1 MKLALTL
8 FTALLLAPLAAL
20 HAAEPP
26 STFCNPLPIPNY
38 PIGFFARN
46 VTNGEPDA
54 REGWLLGHR
63 EQFRELADP
72 VVLWHDGKW
81 YLYPSGDMAWVSADQ
96 GATWQVSMPP
106 HRQARCVSN
115 ARTRPRVSLWEQQTL
130 PRTRCSLPSATQRSH
145 PMQTSICRGF
155 ER

>member
-8 FTALLLAPLAAL
+8 LTVLLLAPLATL

-26 STFCNPLPIPNY
+26 ATFCNPLPIPNY

-96 GATWQVSMPP
+96 GATWQHHPLNVREIGYPP
-106 HRQARCVSN
+106 
-115 ARTRPRVSLWEQQTL
+115 T
-130 PRTRCSLPSATQRSH
+130 
-145 PMQTSICRGF
+145 
-155 ER
+155 